1 MWGRGPCLNF
11 KPLRILNGETWWKG
25 EETRIYSDLKTE
37 DDGNTFFSTQ
47 PNHWSCRPPDESR
60 NQPRSTTAS
69 GWQPSSVW
77 LTLPCHED
85 LHIFLIV
92 SKMDNGAFS
101 NCFPKKC
108 VALKLETAKRFLS
121 KTTKLWHKRIP
132 GACQGGIRFTSWSDI
147 FLHDIF
153 SCQQITAA
161 LNIEELGN
169 SNKFWFFNS
178 LCLSNVTLNILQT
191 CISTATQ
198 RWLWWECSHLSA
210 IETVT
215 KKAFSSSR
223 LRSSKVFWL

>member
-161 LNIEELGN
+161 LNIEELEIPTN
-169 SNKFWFFNS
+169 SDFLTVSAFPMLHWTYCKLAFPPPPKGDYDENAPIS
-178 LCLSNVTLNILQT
+178 LPSKRSQKK
-191 CISTATQ
+191 
-198 RWLWWECSHLSA
+198 RSHPQG
-210 IETVT
+210 
-215 KKAFSSSR
+215 
-223 LRSSKVFWL
+223 